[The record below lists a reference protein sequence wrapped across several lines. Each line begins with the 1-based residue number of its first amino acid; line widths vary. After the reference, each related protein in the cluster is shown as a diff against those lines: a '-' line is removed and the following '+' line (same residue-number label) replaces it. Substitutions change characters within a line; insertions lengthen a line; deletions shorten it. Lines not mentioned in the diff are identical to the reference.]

1 MNVYGT
7 TIYASVIC
15 YLSNT
20 PFIRISAKYLIAFDN
35 LAIIANSLEGVHW
48 SIWTLF
54 PLNYV
59 EDNFDQDSCIESTAV
74 ISCHL

>member
-1 MNVYGT
+1 MNVYGK

-20 PFIRISAKYLIAFDN
+20 PFIRISAKCLIAFDN

-48 SIWTLF
+48 SIWKLF
-54 PLNYV
+54 PLK
-59 EDNFDQDSCIESTAV
+59 IILIRTAV
-74 ISCHL
+74 LNLQQ